1 MNHITTVMRVGYLVG
16 AMLEGK
22 ELKCINEQ
30 KSLGTSNPLPRHF
43 LFCFQHNGMQR
54 EIHSQ

>member
-1 MNHITTVMRVGYLVG
+1 MRVGYFVG
-16 AMLEGK
+16 AMQEGK

-30 KSLGTSNPLPRHF
+30 KSLGTSIPLPRHF
-43 LFCFQHNGMQR
+43 LFCFQPNGMQR

>member
-1 MNHITTVMRVGYLVG
+1 MRVGYLVG

-30 KSLGTSNPLPRHF
+30 KSLGTSIL
-43 LFCFQHNGMQR
+43 
-54 EIHSQ
+54 SQGISYFVSNLTECKGKFTLNS